1 MASRANYYGG
11 RLGVLLALEGIT
23 QAQVAERLGVSQ
35 GAVSKVIHGVSP
47 LSEDLAVRLAAEFT
61 VPLSF
66 FARAPRASDAAA
78 VTFRKKA
85 STRAFEERR
94 IGALA
99 QLAGDLWRA
108 ASQRSGYYPFTPPD
122 VLDMDADDA
131 ATAVREAAGLGAD
144 APVASMTR
152 MVERMGVA
160 VVANLDP
167 QRSYGTTMA
176 GVSRPSA
183 SENRPVMATL
193 GPERGDVQR
202 MTIAHELAHLLFD
215 HDLATPPRAR
225 SPRERMAFEFAG
237 ALLLPAAPMR
247 ASIGE
252 RSTIPDYMRLKARF
266 GVSLMAIVKRAE
278 GLHLISP
285 GRAKSMYGQIN
296 ARGWRLNEPVDVP
309 VERPSLLTQATERAW
324 PGTPL
329 KRVSEATGVPT
340 TLITAWTGTNSNA
353 AHQQQGAEVIN
364 LAARR
369 ALLSTTSR

>member
-1 MASRANYYGG
+1 MASQANYYGG
-11 RLGVLLALEGIT
+11 RLGALLDLEGIT
-23 QAQVAERLGVSQ
+23 QAQAAARLGMTQS
-35 GAVSKVIHGVSP
+35 AVSRIIHDVSP
-47 LSEDLAVRLAAEFT
+47 LSAGLAVRLAAEFA

-85 STRAFEERR
+85 SMRAFEERR
-94 IGALA
+94 IGVLA

-108 ASQRSGYYPFTPPD
+108 ASLGSGYYPFTPPD

-144 APVASMTR
+144 TPVASMTR
-152 MVERMGVA
+152 LVERMGIA
-160 VVANLDP
+160 VIANLDP

-183 SENRPVMATL
+183 SENRPVIATL
-193 GPERGDVQR
+193 GPKRGDVQR

-225 SPRERMAFEFAG
+225 SPHERRAFDFAG

-247 ASIGE
+247 TSIGE

-266 GVSLMAIVKRAE
+266 GASLMAIVKRAE

-285 GRAKSMYGQIN
+285 MRAKSMYGQIN

-309 VERPSLLTQATERAW
+309 MEHPALFTQAAERAW

-329 KRVSEATGVPT
+329 KRISKATGVPT
-340 TLITAWTGTNSNA
+340 ALITTWIGARPA
-353 AHQQQGAEVIN
+353 APAQQQDATIIN

-369 ALLSTTSR
+369 ASA

>member
-1 MASRANYYGG
+1 MASQANYYGG
-11 RLGVLLALEGIT
+11 RLGALLDLEGIT
-23 QAQVAERLGVSQ
+23 QAQAAARLGMTQS
-35 GAVSKVIHGVSP
+35 AVSRIIHDVSP
-47 LSEDLAVRLAAEFT
+47 LSAGLAVRLAAEFA

-94 IGALA
+94 IGVLA

-108 ASQRSGYYPFTPPD
+108 ASQASGYYSFAPPD
-122 VLDMDADDA
+122 DALDMDTEDA
-131 ATAVREAAGLGAD
+131 ATAVREAAGLGED
-144 APVASMTR
+144 VPVASMTR
-152 MVERMGVA
+152 LVERMGIA
-160 VVANLDP
+160 VIANLDP

-183 SENRPVMATL
+183 SENRPVIATL

-215 HDLATPPRAR
+215 HDLASPPRAR
-225 SPRERMAFEFAG
+225 SPQERKAFDFAG

-252 RSTIPDYMRLKARF
+252 RSTLPDYLRIKARF
-266 GVSLMAIVKRAE
+266 GASLMAIVKRAE
-278 GLHLISP
+278 SLHLISP
-285 GRAKSMYGQIN
+285 MRAKSMYGQIN

-309 VERPSLLTQATERAW
+309 VEKPVLFAQAAERAW

-329 KRVSEATGVPT
+329 KRISEATGVPT
-340 TLITAWTGTNSNA
+340 ALITTWIGASPA
-353 AHQQQGAEVIN
+353 APAQQQDAKIIN

-369 ALLSTTSR
+369 ASA